1 MQSTSGLTTPYTSES
16 TETITPEVEQ
26 KSSEDP
32 IKHTKPSVSNREK
45 TPSPLDNPPFVPENS
60 VSSKTKTDP
69 LRSIASTSKE
79 DGNSTSFWN
88 NDNHHYHTVEEN
100 EYQHSKIP
108 SKTNDANY
116 EAKITTHVTTDDITE
131 SEYLFNLGAAY
142 FFGDGVE
149 MNPTQAFNY
158 IRMAAEKGHVSAQY
172 NLGSMYNQ
180 GLGVDKNFIKAAEW
194 IEKAALKGDINA
206 QCALGDFYILG
217 LGVDQNSSEAFEWH
231 LKAALQGHAVAQFNV
246 GEMYN
251 QGEGVD
257 QHSSKAFEWYFKAAL
272 QGHAVAQFNVG
283 EMYDQGEGVDQNS
296 REAFGWY
303 MKAAQQGYKEAQF
316 ELGKVYK
323 LGKGVDQNSNEAFDW
338 YLKAAKQDHVNAQ
351 FNLGLM
357 YYQGKGVDKNIS
369 EAFGWYLKA
378 ALQGH
383 AVAQFNVGVM
393 YDQGKGVYKN
403 SSEAFGW
410 SLKAAQQ
417 GYKEAQFNVGLMY
430 YQGKGVDKNSEEAI
444 KWFQMAA
451 VQGEAAAQF
460 ILGSMYKDGDGK
472 NKDLVKAADWL
483 LKAAEANLQK
493 AQLALAKFNVMHKT
507 GSQDLF
513 NAVYW
518 LLRSGLSADKT
529 ILSISL
535 EDFSEV
541 IALIPSA
548 LNEYK
553 EFAKVS
559 SIEFTKIPKEVQGKM
574 GPIFAELMQSNSNLT
589 SLKAPNYVI
598 DDNEAQLI
606 KKSLD
611 INTDFNEVALN
622 YTQLDNAKSSFDNIK
637 KMVWNTL
644 PNFLKFDNSIK
655 KQLLDAI
662 KFNQTIFELRNH
674 LKKRRDKIEEFPL
687 PIFFDA
693 IPWDILM
700 KLGDEIIIRSLKS
713 GFSKEAT
720 LIALD
725 EFLLS
730 VHADGIR
737 INKAITNS

>member
-1 MQSTSGLTTPYTSES
+1 MQSSSGLTTSYTSES

-26 KSSEDP
+26 KSSEDS
-32 IKHTKPSVSNREK
+32 IKHTKPSVTNREK

-79 DGNSTSFWN
+79 DGNSTTFWN

-108 SKTNDANY
+108 SKTNDAND

-149 MNPTQAFNY
+149 MDPTQAFNY

-246 GEMYN
+246 GEMY
-251 QGEGVD
+251 
-257 QHSSKAFEWYFKAAL
+257 
-272 QGHAVAQFNVG
+272 
-283 EMYDQGEGVDQNS
+283 DQGEGVDQNS

-303 MKAAQQGYKEAQF
+303 IKAAQQGYKEAQF

-323 LGKGVDQNSNEAFDW
+323 LGKGIDQNSNEAFDW

-351 FNLGLM
+351 FNLGVM
-357 YYQGKGVDKNIS
+357 YYQGEGVDKNSS

-378 ALQGH
+378 AQQGYKE
-383 AVAQFNVGVM
+383 AQFNVGVM

-417 GYKEAQFNVGLMY
+417 GYKEAQFNVGVMY

-535 EDFSEV
+535 EDFSEL

-553 EFAKVS
+553 EFEKVS
-559 SIEFTKIPKEVQGKM
+559 SIEFTKIPKEVHGKM

-622 YTQLDNAKSSFDNIK
+622 YTQLDNAKSSFGNIK
-637 KMVWNTL
+637 KIVWNTL